1 MSDCGDPD
9 SPGAD
14 FEALNP
20 LREDA
25 VRYPGATREGRPCA
39 LTDNTGR
46 RLPPAE
52 MKAILEALVAGGAFG
67 LRARSAA
74 GSGALALDP
83 WQATHV
89 QIDGELYRLIVRRH
103 EARIEPF

>member
-1 MSDCGDPD
+1 MSVFGDRND
-9 SPGAD
+9 PGAD
-14 FEALNP
+14 FDALNP

-25 VRYPGATREGRPCA
+25 VRYEAATRQGRPCA

-46 RLPPAE
+46 RLPAAE
-52 MKAILEALVAGGAFG
+52 VRAILDALVAGDAFG

-89 QIDGELYRLIVRRH
+89 QIGGDLYRLIVRRH